1 MSNDGRPQV
10 RWQRE
15 APPPETPRETPPA
28 APSPQPPRLTTRPT
42 WRRHWPQVAIAG
54 VLALFLLVVGL
65 AGVSGR
71 LDWRSPATAISAAVA
86 TAIPAAT
93 AMPAAQPVT
102 SGACRVVLP
111 AGFREEHPGGG
122 YYPALER
129 VGFVALD
136 WPDVPAGTG
145 ADRAAQSVVD
155 ELKQVVGNFRETG
168 ADPGG
173 DTHRVDF
180 TGEGDGRPG
189 RGTLYVRSFD
199 QASCALTLFL
209 VDGASIPF
217 DETLQAMIE
226 TLTVVSPLPAR
237 PPRTSGGC
245 DDHPLGGR
253 RTAAVRVMPGV
264 PFLRSCAAFAAAADD
279 WPLTPK
285 PGRIGVAARDEAELL
300 IKRLLMGADLGGG
313 GSIPVRAV

>member
-1 MSNDGRPQV
+1 MSDDRGPQI
-10 RWQRE
+10 RWQRV
-15 APPPETPRETPPA
+15 APPETPPNTGP
-28 APSPQPPRLTTRPT
+28 PQPPRPATRPT
-42 WRRHWPQVAIAG
+42 WRRNWPQVAITG

-65 AGVSGR
+65 AGASGR
-71 LDWRSPATAISAAVA
+71 LNRRSPATATSAD
-86 TAIPAAT
+86 AT
-93 AMPAAQPVT
+93 AMLTDHLVT
-102 SGACRVVLP
+102 SGACRVALP
-111 AGFREEHPGGG
+111 AGFREERPGGG
-122 YYPALER
+122 YYPALEH

-145 ADRAAQSVVD
+145 ADRAAQPVVD

-168 ADPGG
+168 ADAGG

-189 RGTLYVRSFD
+189 WGTLYVRSFD

-237 PPRTSGGC
+237 PTRTSGGC

-253 RTAAVRVMPGV
+253 RPAAVRVMPGV
-264 PFLRSCAAFAAAADD
+264 PFLRSCAAFAVAADD
-279 WPLTPK
+279 WPLTLE
-285 PGRIGVAARDEAELL
+285 PGRIVVAARDEAEPL

>member
-1 MSNDGRPQV
+1 MSDDSRPQV

-15 APPPETPRETPPA
+15 ASRPETPRGTPPG
-28 APSPQPPRLTTRPT
+28 APSPQPPRPTTRPT

-54 VLALFLLVVGL
+54 VLALFLLAVGL

-71 LDWRSPATAISAAVA
+71 LPRLSPATATSAAVA
-86 TAIPAAT
+86 TAVPAAT
-93 AMPAAQPVT
+93 AMPAAQLVT

-111 AGFREEHPGGG
+111 AGFREERPGGG

-145 ADRAAQSVVD
+145 ADRAAQPVVD
-155 ELKQVVGNFRETG
+155 ELKQAIGNFRETG
-168 ADPGG
+168 ADGGG

-199 QASCALTLFL
+199 QTACALTLFL

-217 DETLQAMIE
+217 DDTLQAMIG
-226 TLTVVSPLPAR
+226 TLTVLSPLPPR
-237 PPRTSGGC
+237 P
-245 DDHPLGGR
+245 
-253 RTAAVRVMPGV
+253 
-264 PFLRSCAAFAAAADD
+264 
-279 WPLTPK
+279 TPTP
-285 PGRIGVAARDEAELL
+285 PGR
-300 IKRLLMGADLGGG
+300 
-313 GSIPVRAV
+313 P

>member
-1 MSNDGRPQV
+1 
-10 RWQRE
+10 
-15 APPPETPRETPPA
+15 
-28 APSPQPPRLTTRPT
+28 
-42 WRRHWPQVAIAG
+42 VAIAG
-54 VLALFLLVVGL
+54 VLALFLLAVGL
-65 AGVSGR
+65 AGASGR
-71 LDWRSPATAISAAVA
+71 LNRRSPATATSA
-86 TAIPAAT
+86 AAT
-93 AMPAAQPVT
+93 AVPADQLVT

-111 AGFREEHPGGG
+111 AGFLEERPGGG

-155 ELKQVVGNFRETG
+155 ELKQAVGNFRETG
-168 ADPGG
+168 ADGSG

-217 DETLQAMIE
+217 DDTLQAMIE
-226 TLTVVSPLPAR
+226 TLTVLSPLPAR
-237 PPRTSGGC
+237 PTRTSGGC

-253 RTAAVRVMPGV
+253 RTAAARVMPGV
-264 PFLRSCAAFAAAADD
+264 PFLRSCVAFATAADD

-285 PGRIGVAARDEAELL
+285 PGRIGVAARDEEELL

-313 GSIPVRAV
+313 GSIPVQAV